1 MLILLLYWRNKDE
14 NNSCYTNRDY
24 AIRMRCASP
33 ALFPAALHP
42 DTSPSQTLEATIMRR
57 TAWMEVRD
65 YSGDGHLLPLSDDD
79 TRELRF
85 TPPDKW
91 EIDKFIEVT
100 VITGDNHE
108 MV

>member
-1 MLILLLYWRNKDE
+1 
-14 NNSCYTNRDY
+14 
-24 AIRMRCASP
+24 
-33 ALFPAALHP
+33 
-42 DTSPSQTLEATIMRR
+42 MRR